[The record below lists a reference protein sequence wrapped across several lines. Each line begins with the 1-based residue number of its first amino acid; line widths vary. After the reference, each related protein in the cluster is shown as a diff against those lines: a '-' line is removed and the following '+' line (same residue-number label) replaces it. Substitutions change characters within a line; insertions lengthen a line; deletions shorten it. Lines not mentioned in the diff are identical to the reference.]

1 MPDSVKDLSTPAL
14 RPVWSAAKKKATDE
28 AKKLKQEKMFD
39 LMDKKFKSDLGPDL
53 EAWPKLY
60 PNFSKLDAASTT
72 IQSTIKSY
80 QGFIKS
86 SGLDPKVIKVFDD
99 ALSEVK
105 SAMERRLKIAEILIS
120 SDVNLAVKDSKKKQT
135 TPIIVFRQDIAGQVR
150 SKSGDAAKILQ
161 IDKLEIE
168 VILTDAAI
176 LEKVPNDLDDAVLAN
191 EIREAASFQR
201 LVQDIATA
209 LGKSAKLVRRGQA
222 DLAPATKDFNTAV
235 DTAIAAAIER
245 AAVPIQK
252 YTKVKTSVR
261 NYKIKSGVTLG
272 LTLLGA
278 ASGVLG
284 LALAP
289 LTLGVSSIAG
299 FVAVA
304 KSGVAIRKQ
313 IVDLSAEAEQVANGL
328 AKQLVTL
335 KSQYE
340 TATKNKV
347 GAAELGKTLVN
358 ATMPVMITTIKGAND
373 NCSLLEKKIES
384 LKVKTHDVASNLGAQ
399 LTKQSEIQ
407 KNLRAFEKIAA
418 PVLSSAEL
426 AFFGKLMGLIEKS
439 TLSVTAGIESVD
451 KLHGRFKKTETTHK
465 ALSTQLAVISSGEP
479 TWAKVGEVIINLAA
493 SAGFLFSGKID
504 GADPYRVAELA
515 NEINERADQVLTSID
530 AAQTLAEGLVDFIEK
545 KTK

>member
-135 TPIIVFRQDIAGQVR
+135 APIIVFRQDIAGQVR

-261 NYKIKSGVTLG
+261 NYKIKSGVMLG